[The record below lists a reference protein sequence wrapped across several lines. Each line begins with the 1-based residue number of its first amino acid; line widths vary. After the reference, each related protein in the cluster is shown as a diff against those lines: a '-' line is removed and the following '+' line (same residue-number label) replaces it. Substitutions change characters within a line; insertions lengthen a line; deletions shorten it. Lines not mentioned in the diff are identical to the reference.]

1 MIPIAL
7 TDRQMHEVKQAAQ
20 IVPLDLRSVFLE
32 RLAAE
37 LRGKDLGDGL
47 VHRGRTLN
55 HMGRRADSNGG
66 GLAMTRT
73 EVWRDCRNVKGG
85 WRCVTEHGEE
95 LFIRYPADYA
105 ERLNTGPARV
115 PEKCYVERD
124 GERIE
129 VIIERRK
136 D

>member
-73 EVWRDCRNVKGG
+73 EVWRDCRNVEGG

-95 LFIRYPADYA
+95 LFIRYRSITRSDSTRGRRACPSSKRATLVTLGVMA
-105 ERLNTGPARV
+105 
-115 PEKCYVERD
+115 VED
-124 GERIE
+124 
-129 VIIERRK
+129 
-136 D
+136 